1 MNYVKIP
8 SEIEGI
14 IHGRFEYMHIKFNQS
29 QIINAY
35 QYKDSIKKKL
45 IKNEKVLMYI

>member
-35 QYKDSIKKKL
+35 QDSIKKKP